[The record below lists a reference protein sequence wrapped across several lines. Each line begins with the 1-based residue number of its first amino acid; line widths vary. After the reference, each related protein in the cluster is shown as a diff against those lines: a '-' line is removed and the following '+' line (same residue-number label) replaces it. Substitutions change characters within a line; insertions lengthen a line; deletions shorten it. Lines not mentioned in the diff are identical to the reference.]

1 MINGNN
7 RLMMVMIII
16 MMVSMMMMMV
26 MYVHVCMYAH
36 HRQAQLFIPMRSGTS
51 MAALITRFEAFYD
64 LATQHIID
72 YMLFSGYVWGDSGS
86 SLTNTTTTTSTT
98 EGPPYGYFHVSMN
111 TIQGSAKT
119 KTPPF
124 NSSNPPSNSSIPSLR
139 VSNLSPMR
147 SSNVSPM
154 RSSGTNT
161 RFRSILT
168 TKKGISQS
176 SSSSTAQLSGKECL
190 EYLISSYYQV

>member
-1 MINGNN
+1 MF
-7 RLMMVMIII
+7 
-16 MMVSMMMMMV
+16 
-26 MYVHVCMYAH
+26 MYVHVCIYAH
-36 HRQAQLFIPMRSGTS
+36 HRQAQLFVPMRSGTS

-64 LATQHIID
+64 FATQHIID
-72 YMLFSGYVWGDSGS
+72 YILFSGYVWGDSGS
-86 SLTNTTTTTSTT
+86 SLTTTTTTSSTT
-98 EGPPYGYFHVSMN
+98 EGPPYGYFHASMN

-119 KTPPF
+119 KTPPS

-176 SSSSTAQLSGKECL
+176 SSSSSSSSTAPLSGKECL